1 MIFGLSHGEI
11 NCFPEK
17 SMKVLLIADV
27 IGKPGRRLLEMY
39 LPSLIQTEDL
49 DFVVANAENAA
60 HGFGV
65 TPEVADELLRIGI
78 DVLTSG
84 NHIWDKKE
92 IIDYIDKDGR
102 LLRPAN
108 YPAQSPGK
116 GFAIFKSRSGLKVG
130 VLNLQGRI
138 FMGPSE
144 DPFTIGLQIVER
156 LRAETP
162 VILVD
167 MHCEATS
174 EKQAMGWFLDGKVS
188 CVFGSHTHVP
198 TADQRILPGGTAYVT
213 DIGMTGPYDSVIGI
227 EKEQII
233 QKFLDQIP
241 TRFKIAKENPILQA
255 ILVEI
260 DPQSGHALSIRRITQ
275 KGEEEE

>member
-1 MIFGLSHGEI
+1 
-11 NCFPEK
+11 
-17 SMKVLLIADV
+17 MKVLLIADI

-65 TPEVADELLRIGI
+65 TPDVADELLRIGV

-92 IIDYIDKDGR
+92 IIEYIDKDGR

-116 GFAIFKSRSGLKVG
+116 GFAILKSRSGFKVG

-138 FMGPSE
+138 FMAPSE
-144 DPFTIGLQIVER
+144 DPFSIGLQIVER

-162 VILVD
+162 IILVD

-198 TADQRILPGGTAYVT
+198 TADHRILPGGTAYVT

-255 ILVEI
+255 ILVDI

-275 KGEEEE
+275 KGEEEEE

>member
-1 MIFGLSHGEI
+1 
-11 NCFPEK
+11 
-17 SMKVLLIADV
+17 MKVLLIADV

-39 LPSLIQTEDL
+39 LPSLIQKEDL

-65 TPEVADELLRIGI
+65 TPDVADELLRIGI

-84 NHIWDKKE
+84 NHIWDKRE
-92 IIDYIDKDGR
+92 IIDYINKDGR

-108 YPAQSPGK
+108 YPAHSPGK
-116 GFAIFKSRSGLKVG
+116 GFAILKSRSGLKVG
-130 VLNLQGRI
+130 VVNLQGRI

-144 DPFTIGLQIVER
+144 DPFSIGLEVVEK

-162 VILVD
+162 IILVD

-198 TADQRILPGGTAYVT
+198 TADQRILPAGTAFVT

-227 EKEQII
+227 DKEQII
-233 QKFLDQIP
+233 QKFLDQMP

-255 ILVEI
+255 MLVEI
-260 DPQSGHALSIRRITQ
+260 DPQSGHALSIRRITE
-275 KGEEEE
+275 KGEEEA